1 MMKTRNI
8 EALIKSRTQN
18 RFDVSVDE
26 SLAVLAEPSLT
37 DINAL
42 KVRRTAKPNTS
53 GRTILLAAIDK
64 IEDWNLVARWTA
76 QVRDMLPE
84 PETSDLYLI
93 LLAEGFSQHN
103 LSRLEADEQFCRKY
117 VASSI
122 NEMPLLLDRTFLGSL
137 STSETGATIVDP
149 VTAAFLATQTKH
161 AWLTNTLQD
170 RWLKT
175 FLSDKTGKDLVPD
188 IIENVAPEMDL

>member
-26 SLAVLAEPSLT
+26 SLAVLAESSLT
-37 DINAL
+37 DVYAL
-42 KVRRTAKPNTS
+42 KVRRTAKLNTS

-64 IEDWNLVARWTA
+64 IEDWKLVARWTA

-103 LSRLEADEQFCRKY
+103 ISRLEADEQFCRKY
-117 VASSI
+117 VASTI
-122 NEMPLLLDRTFLGSL
+122 DEMPLLLDRTFLASL
-137 STSETGATIVDP
+137 STSETGTTIVDP

-161 AWLTNTLQD
+161 SWLTNTLQEQ
-170 RWLKT
+170 WLKT
-175 FLSDKTGKDLVPD
+175 FLSDKTGKDLVPE
-188 IIENVAPEMDL
+188 IIENVAPKMDL